1 MMKAETILVCIVTL
15 LILLS
20 MPKVIAQPP
29 MPPCVFYGYVYVGGK
44 PARDGL
50 NVTAVISGT
59 TLKWTTKTRSGT
71 YGWPVKG
78 SSSFEIPSDD
88 PETPGKDGGVTG
100 NGIKFYVQGVKINQV
115 ATFESGSP
123 KRFDLSIQKIPGEPE
138 QPTLTVSLDCLTTY
152 VGYKVKISGELAYT
166 NGTGIPEANLSL
178 TYSVTGG
185 NSWNNITSVT
195 TTTNGNYYAEWT
207 PTATGNYLIKVSL
220 QGNETPNV
228 GGAEANVSLAFTQ
241 LEEKYVFSLIS
252 NSTLSEL
259 AFNSTSRVLSFT
271 LNGPSGTT
279 GYTNITI
286 AKDLIEETTGLKIH
300 LDGNQIDYTAVSTD
314 ASWLLH
320 FTYQHSTH
328 RVIVSLGSP
337 ANSYPL
343 YTVVIVIVIGTGAAA
358 VFWIHR
364 KGYRI
369 KVMKKSK

>member
-1 MMKAETILVCIVTL
+1 MMKGKTILIWIITL
-15 LILLS
+15 LIVLS

-29 MPPCVFYGYVYVGGK
+29 APGCVFYGHVYVGEK

-59 TLKWTTKTRSGT
+59 TLNWTTETESGT
-71 YGWPVKG
+71 Y
-78 SSSFEIPSDD
+78 SLMIPSDD
-88 PETPGKDGGVTG
+88 PEKPGKDGGANG
-100 NGIKFYVQGVKINQV
+100 NGIKFYVQGVKVDQV
-115 ATFESGSP
+115 ATFESGRAKP
-123 KRFDLSIQKIPGEPE
+123 FDLSIPKIPGEPE
-138 QPTLTVSLDCLTTY
+138 QPTLTVSLDCSTTY
-152 VGYKVKISGELAYT
+152 VGYKVKVSGELAYT

-178 TYSVTGG
+178 VVTGG
-185 NSWNNITSVT
+185 TSWNAITSVT

-207 PTATGNYLIKVSL
+207 PTATGNYLIKVSWE
-220 QGNETPNV
+220 GNETLNV
-228 GGAEANVSLAFTQ
+228 GGTEANVSLAFTQ
-241 LEEKYVFSLIS
+241 QEEKYVFSVIS
-252 NSTLSEL
+252 NSTVSEL

-271 LNGPSGTT
+271 LSGPSGTT

-286 AKDLIEETTGLKIH
+286 AKDLIGETTELKIH

-314 ASWLLH
+314 TSWLLH

-328 RVIVSLGSP
+328 RVIVSFGSP

-343 YTVVIVIVIGTGAAA
+343 YTVVIVIIIGTGAAA